1 MKFIRIAIASAA
13 LAAVAVPVHAQLANA
28 GLDFVQAIRSRDGDK
43 AMQVL
48 QQHPNVIDATD
59 DKGNSGL
66 IISIMRSDEDYVS
79 FLLNKGADPNLPGAD
94 GDTPLIV
101 ASRIGFSQAVQWL
114 LGLGAKVDE
123 PNDMGETA
131 LIAAV
136 QQRQAPIVRILLAAG
151 ANPDKTDAAQGFS
164 ARQYAERDN
173 RGREILRMIEAK
185 KPKPAAAAA
194 TSR

>member
-1 MKFIRIAIASAA
+1 MKFIRFAIASAA
-13 LAAVAVPVHAQLANA
+13 LAVLAAPVAAQLANA
-28 GLDFVQAIRSRDGDK
+28 GLDFVQAIRSRDGNK
-43 AMQVL
+43 ATQVL
-48 QQHPNVIDATD
+48 QEHPNVIDATD

-66 IISIMRSDEDYVS
+66 IISILRSDEDYVS
-79 FLLNKGADPNLPGAD
+79 FLLSKGADPNLKGAG

-101 ASRIGFSQAVQWL
+101 ASRIGFGQAVQWL
-114 LGLGAKVDE
+114 LGEGAKIDE
-123 PNDMGETA
+123 TNNMGETA

-173 RGREILRMIEAK
+173 RGREILRMIETK
-185 KPKPAAAAA
+185 KPKPAAAT

>member
-13 LAAVAVPVHAQLANA
+13 LAGVAVPVQAQLANA